1 MIKSITSLF
10 ILIEIQFIRQ
20 LFRLVLFL
28 MLITDVVVFAQP
40 LTIPFVAGE
49 KVTYDVYYNW
59 HFVWV
64 EAGKVSFEVETRE
77 FEKKQQFYFKSEG
90 RSLLTYDWIY
100 KVREKFISVADAKT
114 LVPVNFSRDSH
125 EGEYFAKETIDF
137 DYKKSK
143 IYCQTENSNKPLL
156 TKTLDL
162 NGFVLDVQTAVYYA
176 RTLDFKV
183 MYVGQQIPFRMI
195 LDGEVYDLHGKYL
208 GIENIENYDGKIYR
222 CHKFSALLV
231 SGTIFSGGED
241 LFVWFTDDK
250 NKIPILVEA
259 KILVGSVKAVFTG
272 AKNLAFPCTSLVN

>member
-1 MIKSITSLF
+1 MNL
-10 ILIEIQFIRQ
+10 LIRIFY
-20 LFRLVLFL
+20 LLVL
-28 MLITDVVVFAQP
+28 VFCYKTTISQN
-40 LTIPFVAGE
+40 LEIPFIAGE
-49 KVTYDVYYNW
+49 KITYDVYYNW

-77 FEKKQQFYFKSEG
+77 FEKKQQFHFKSEG

-100 KVREKFISVADAKT
+100 KVREKFSSVADAKT
-114 LVPVNFSRDSH
+114 LAPVNFFRDSH

-137 DYKKSK
+137 DYKNSK
-143 IYCQTENSNKPLL
+143 IYCQTEKSDNPKSL
-156 TKTLDL
+156 KTLDL
-162 NGFVLDVQTAVYYA
+162 TGFVLDVQTAVYYA
-176 RTLDFKV
+176 RTLDFTG

-195 LDGEVYDLHGKYL
+195 IDGEVYDLYGKYL
-208 GIENIENYDGKIYR
+208 GIETIENYDGKFYR

-272 AKNLAFPCTSLVN
+272 AKNLAFPITSLVK